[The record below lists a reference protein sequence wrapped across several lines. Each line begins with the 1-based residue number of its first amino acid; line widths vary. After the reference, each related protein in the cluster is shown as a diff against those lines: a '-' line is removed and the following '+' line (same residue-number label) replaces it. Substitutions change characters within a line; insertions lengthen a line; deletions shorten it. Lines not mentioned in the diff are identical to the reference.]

1 MATEK
6 FNPSSAMLIEGEV
19 AIDAEKN
26 MNRLFGVMLRVKRVE
41 GPNINNNW
49 TLNFGKF
56 TC

>member
-6 FNPSSAMLIEGEV
+6 FNQSNALLIEGEV

>member
-1 MATEK
+1 
-6 FNPSSAMLIEGEV
+6 MLIEGEV

-26 MNRLFGVMLRVKRVE
+26 MNRLFGVMLRVKMVE
-41 GPNINNNW
+41 GPNNNNW